1 MFVCVW
7 CKWRWLWSVRIGQR
21 APASPAPAQPPPLGV
36 RAWIVTIPDQTGHP
50 HPHITHRSHKPR
62 GGPGEKGGSW
72 ETNIS
77 QREVVLWKSP
87 FKSADAER
95 PWQPITTQRV
105 RVEKEEKRT
114 VCLKISLQ
122 SPRSAGTPERLQCSI
137 TARTPAQTHPL
148 GLLRSRVLERARA
161 RACVCVRA
169 HI

>member
-21 APASPAPAQPPPLGV
+21 ALASPAPAQPPPLRV
-36 RAWIVTIPDQTGHP
+36 RAWRVTIPDQTGHP

-77 QREVVLWKSP
+77 QREVVVWKRP

-95 PWQPITTQRV
+95 PWLLITTQRV

-114 VCLKISLQ
+114 VYLKISLQ
-122 SPRSAGTPERLQCSI
+122 SPRSAGTPKRLQCSV
-137 TARTPAQTHPL
+137 TASTDTPTGPTQVTY
-148 GLLRSRVLERARA
+148 SRARVCVCA
-161 RACVCVRA
+161 RACVRA